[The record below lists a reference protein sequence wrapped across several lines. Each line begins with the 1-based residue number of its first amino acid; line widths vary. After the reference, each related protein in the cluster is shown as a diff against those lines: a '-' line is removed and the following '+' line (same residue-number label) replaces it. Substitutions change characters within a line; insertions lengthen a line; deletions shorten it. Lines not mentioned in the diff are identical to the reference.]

1 MKPAHA
7 THFALIFVLGQPIYV
22 VRQAG
27 RDVAATDRLDE
38 AMVMEFGKDN
48 PSMKVFWFNRLTPAP
63 CMVLPLI
70 KTAGGYES
78 CGEPY
83 TPEPFGSQ
91 GAAA

>member
-1 MKPAHA
+1 M
-7 THFALIFVLGQPIYV
+7 FVLGSPIYV

-27 RDVAATDRLDE
+27 RDVDVTDRLDE
-38 AMVMEFGKDN
+38 AMVCQYGKDN
-48 PSMKVFWFNRLTPAP
+48 PSLKVFWFNRLTPAP

-70 KTAGGYES
+70 KTADGYAP

-91 GAAA
+91 GAVA